1 MGAPPIAA
9 IPTTAEMEALPLR
22 HDRRGPRD
30 RHVHEALRVAV
41 ATALSVPVVGLII
54 GESLV
59 RRMGPSRP
67 ALLSV
72 GLLAGTIAISVLT
85 TAPIGAR
92 SSTTPAQIADREFHA
107 IPNPARTIRA
117 TEPLARTLLRS
128 SSEPLEVALAPEPPA
143 ILRFRPRDGSAG
155 VSRFAAISIRFSRP
169 MDHASTEEAFHVVV
183 GDTPVT
189 GTFRWAEGD
198 TVLVLTPASTL
209 PHDARIALSV
219 DVGARALD
227 GVALAEARSVTFTV
241 QQRPAS
247 TVRPAATLRPAPTV
261 RPAPPSS
268 GWRWPLLGP
277 ITQRFGESLTQYG
290 FHYGVDIDGKTGD
303 PVRAARRGRVVV
315 AGSYDQCGGLE
326 VHIDHGDG
334 LASWYRHLS
343 RIDVAKGALVEAGT
357 VIGRVGDTGCS
368 LGSHLHFAIRKGST
382 FVDPLDYLPPR

>member
-1 MGAPPIAA
+1 VGAPPIAA

-22 HDRRGPRD
+22 HDRHGPRD
-30 RHVHEALRVAV
+30 RHAHEVLRVAV

-67 ALLSV
+67 ALLTV

-85 TAPIGAR
+85 TVPIGAR
-92 SSTTPAQIADREFHA
+92 SSTTPAQIADREILA
-107 IPNPARTIRA
+107 IPNPAPSIRA
-117 TEPLARTLLRS
+117 TEPLARNPARS

-143 ILRFRPRDGSAG
+143 IVRFRPRDGSAG

-183 GDTPVT
+183 GDKPVT

-198 TVLVLTPASTL
+198 TVLVLTPTSTL

-219 DVGARALD
+219 DVGARAVD
-227 GVALAEARSVTFTV
+227 GVALAEARSITFTV
-241 QQRPAS
+241 QQRPAP
-247 TVRPAATLRPAPTV
+247 TVRPVPTV
-261 RPAPPSS
+261 RPALSSS

-290 FHYGVDIDGKTGD
+290 FHYGIDIDGDTGD

-315 AGSYDQCGGLE
+315 AGALAERLILSLSDA
-326 VHIDHGDG
+326 DG
-334 LASWYRHLS
+334 SPDS
-343 RIDVAKGALVEAGT
+343 AGQ
-357 VIGRVGDTGCS
+357 
-368 LGSHLHFAIRKGST
+368 
-382 FVDPLDYLPPR
+382 P

>member
-1 MGAPPIAA
+1 
-9 IPTTAEMEALPLR
+9 MEALPLR

-30 RHVHEALRVAV
+30 RHAHEALRIAA
-41 ATALSVPVVGLII
+41 ATALSVPVVALII

-59 RRMGPSRP
+59 RRLGPSRP

-85 TAPIGAR
+85 TVPIGAR
-92 SSTTPAQIADREFHA
+92 STTTPAPIADREFLA
-107 IPNPARTIRA
+107 IPNPAPTIRA
-117 TEPLARTLLRS
+117 TEYSARTLARS
-128 SSEPLEVALAPEPPA
+128 SSEGPEVALAPESPA
-143 ILRFRPRDGSAG
+143 IVRFRPRDGWSG
-155 VSRFAAISIRFSRP
+155 VSRFAAVSVRFSRP

-189 GTFRWAEGD
+189 GTFRWADGD
-198 TVLVLTPASTL
+198 TVLVLTPASAL
-209 PHDARIALSV
+209 PNGAGIALSV
-219 DVGARALD
+219 DIGARAVD
-227 GVALAEARSVTFTV
+227 GGALAEARSVTFTV
-241 QQRPAS
+241 QQRPAPN
-247 TVRPAATLRPAPTV
+247 VRPAPTV
-261 RPAPPSS
+261 RPAPPSR

-343 RIDVAKGALVEAGT
+343 RIDVAKGTLVEAGT